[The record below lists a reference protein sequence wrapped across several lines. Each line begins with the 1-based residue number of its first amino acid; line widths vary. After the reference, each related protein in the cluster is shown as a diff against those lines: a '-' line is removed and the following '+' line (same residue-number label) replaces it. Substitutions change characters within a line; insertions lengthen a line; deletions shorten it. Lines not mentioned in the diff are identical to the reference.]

1 MFHIIIIKIRDYFVV
16 IDIKEGYYMKKVFA
30 LALTAIAAFIGTIA
44 TTGCVVVL
52 IDEPEMP
59 ESLI

>member
-1 MFHIIIIKIRDYFVV
+1 
-16 IDIKEGYYMKKVFA
+16 MKKVFA

-44 TTGCVVVL
+44 TTGYVIVL